1 LSVFLLIVFSKRSF
15 IGCCEAKSSSKNS
28 NNLQSSLEIIF
39 GLFLFSK
46 RSFIGCCGAKFSQKK
61 QIEIFD

>member
-15 IGCCEAKSSSKNS
+15 IGCCGAKSS
-28 NNLQSSLEIIF
+28 
-39 GLFLFSK
+39 
-46 RSFIGCCGAKFSQKK
+46 QKQ